1 MLPSSPDPLLTPLP
15 GIAPD
20 FQSRSCVR
28 IDESEADRA
37 PRPPV
42 SAGRARFQA
51 RHVRPG
57 LLPHHCCSLD
67 SRTARDILGRSPF
80 FLNMCTWVV
89 RASASVERMRDLSR
103 LSLRAVPVCVWSECS
118 RRPSLHPR
126 PARPPTPMRA
136 EHRPYATAEFE
147 RVAGPP
153 PSLQPSLVRPKC
165 VANPGSVRFC
175 VRPAPCGP
183 CPACPLH
190 CFLAHPTACVCCL
203 GAIRCESGLRMGGI
217 PVCVRAVV
225 CPVFPVLP
233 APLLTT
239 LPDSR
244 PHGQAA

>member
-1 MLPSSPDPLLTPLP
+1 LLPSSPDPLLTPLP

-20 FQSRSCVR
+20 FQSTSCVR

-153 PSLQPSLVRPKC
+153 PSLQPSLVRPNC
-165 VANPGSVRFC
+165 VQIPGVC
-175 VRPAPCGP
+175 VFVCAPRRAARAPHALCI
-183 CPACPLH
+183 AFLLIPLH
-190 CFLAHPTACVCCL
+190 
-203 GAIRCESGLRMGGI
+203 
-217 PVCVRAVV
+217 VCVVWAPSDAKAACAWVASRCACERWFVLFSPC
-225 CPVFPVLP
+225 CP
-233 APLLTT
+233 
-239 LPDSR
+239 
-244 PHGQAA
+244 PHF